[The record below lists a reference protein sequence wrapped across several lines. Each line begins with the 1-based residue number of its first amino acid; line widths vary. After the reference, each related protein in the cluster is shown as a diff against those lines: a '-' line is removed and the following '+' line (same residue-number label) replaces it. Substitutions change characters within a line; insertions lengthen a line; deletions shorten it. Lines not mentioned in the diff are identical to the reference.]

1 MKKTFFILSL
11 TAVLL
16 ASCGGNQPKKP
27 TSLSMSWEEL
37 TLAPEESVRLYCK
50 TEPSNP
56 DARPVWSSSDPAV
69 ATVDQIGYVTA
80 VAPGRTVI
88 TAKLDEL
95 TATCAVTV
103 ASSYLSTL
111 SFTGAGMM
119 EEPDTTF
126 FDGKVHQAKMG
137 GNDVYV
143 YLSMAHFL
151 ILSDGL
157 YINED
162 GKLDG
167 SVVQGA
173 VISVDIPMYYGPR
186 ELNGGKSVGSIFNNN
201 YIIDGSKPLNEV
213 GYAQPGQI
221 DKERYINAISE
232 YCNASNNKDQ
242 NAMFVALDSAVAA
255 VTGATLYTAV
265 YHSREEGY
273 PVDGFVVN
281 SLPDA
286 LVTEGHF
293 KFNNKGVNALTYGL
307 PEFDV
312 TIRPLDKSPE
322 HYYGTSLTF
331 DPDKGYYLVD
341 RELHMLPDVHLHK

>member
-1 MKKTFFILSL
+1 
-11 TAVLL
+11 
-16 ASCGGNQPKKP
+16 
-27 TSLSMSWEEL
+27 
-37 TLAPEESVRLYCK
+37 
-50 TEPSNP
+50 
-56 DARPVWSSSDPAV
+56 
-69 ATVDQIGYVTA
+69 
-80 VAPGRTVI
+80 
-88 TAKLDEL
+88 
-95 TATCAVTV
+95 
-103 ASSYLSTL
+103 
-111 SFTGAGMM
+111 
-119 EEPDTTF
+119 
-126 FDGKVHQAKMG
+126 
-137 GNDVYV
+137 
-143 YLSMAHFL
+143 MAHFL